1 MGGELHVTEKQSEQI
16 INRKLH
22 YLSLKSI
29 ELNDKAP
36 VKKQQTILLKN
47 TLIAFFISFIV
58 HFGSRICFIL
68 FIV

>member
-22 YLSLKSI
+22 HLSLKSI

-36 VKKQQTILLKN
+36 VKKQQTTLLKN
-47 TLIAFFISFIV
+47 TLIAFFISFVV
-58 HFGSRICFIL
+58 HFSSRICFIL